1 MSSSLK
7 KVLISLTVV
16 TLVAL
21 SVKYLS
27 QKQDPNQTSKDSLPI
42 IAITQIV
49 EHPALDQEREGV
61 IETLAK
67 AGYIDGQTV
76 KIVYQNA
83 QGNIGTAAQITTQMI
98 SLKPKLVLA
107 LSTPSAQAA
116 LGPCLTQNV
125 PLIFSTVTDP
135 LGAKLVKDLNKRSE
149 AVTGVSDNLPIES
162 QIQLVQDFIPG
173 LKTLGVIYNA
183 GEVNSVK
190 MVKAM
195 HEAAAKQGIQII
207 EAVAGKTSDVASA
220 MNNLVGKVQAVY
232 VPNDNTA
239 VAAMN
244 SIVQIGEKYKLPVF
258 AGDTGSVKAG
268 AIATR
273 GYDRF
278 LLGKKAGELV
288 LKVLKGTPAGDL
300 PVEVNH
306 PLNLMINKESAAK
319 MGVIIPPALLQTA
332 TVIGD

>member
-7 KVLISLTVV
+7 KVLISLTI
-16 TLVAL
+16 LILAAL

-27 QKQDPNQTSKDSLPI
+27 SKKDSSQASKDNLPI

-49 EHPALDQEREGV
+49 EHPALDQEREG
-61 IETLAK
+61 IIDTLAN
-67 AGYIDGQTV
+67 AGYIDGQTIKV
-76 KIVYQNA
+76 VYQNA

-98 SLKPKLVLA
+98 SLKPKVVVA

-116 LGPCLTQNV
+116 LGPCLAQNI
-125 PLIFSTVTDP
+125 PLVFSTVTDP
-135 LGAKLVKDLNKRSE
+135 LGAKLVKDLNKRAE
-149 AVTGVSDNLPIES
+149 AVTGVSDNLQIES
-162 QIQLVQDFIPG
+162 QIQLVQDFVPG

-195 HEAAAKQGIQII
+195 HGEAQKRGIQIV
-207 EAVAGKTSDVASA
+207 EAVAGKTSDVATA
-220 MNNLVGKVQAVY
+220 MINLVGKVQAVY

-244 SIVQIGEKYKLPVF
+244 SIAQIGEKHKLPVF

-278 LLGKKAGELV
+278 VLGKKAGELI
-288 LKVLKGTPAGDL
+288 LKVLKGTAPGDL
-300 PVEVNH
+300 PIEVNH
-306 PLNLMINKESAAK
+306 PLTLVVNKESAEK
-319 MGVIIPPALLQTA
+319 MGITIPPALLQSA
-332 TVIGD
+332 QIIGG

>member
-1 MSSSLK
+1 MSNLK
-7 KVLISLTVV
+7 KILISLTVL
-16 TLVAL
+16 TLIIL

-27 QKQDPNQTSKDSLPI
+27 HKQDSSLSSKDNLPI
-42 IAITQIV
+42 IAITQII

-76 KIVYQNA
+76 KIVYHNA
-83 QGNIGTAAQITTQMI
+83 QGNIGTAAQITTHMI

-107 LSTPSAQAA
+107 LSTPSAQVA
-116 LGPCLTQNV
+116 LGPCLAQNI
-125 PLIFSTVTDP
+125 PLVFSTVTDP
-135 LGAKLVKDLNKRSE
+135 LGAKLVKDLHKRIES
-149 AVTGVSDNLPIES
+149 VTGVSDNLPIDS
-162 QIQLVQDFIPG
+162 QIQLVQDFIPD
-173 LKTLGVIYNA
+173 LKTLGVVYNA

-190 MVKAM
+190 MVKAL
-195 HEAAAKQGIQII
+195 HEEAAKRGIQIV

-244 SIVQIGEKYKLPVF
+244 SIVQIAEKHKLPVF
-258 AGDTGSVKAG
+258 AGDTGSVAAG

-288 LKVLKGTPAGDL
+288 LKILNGASAGDL

-306 PLNLMINKESAAK
+306 PLSLMINKDAATK
-319 MGVIIPPALLQTA
+319 MGVVIPPALLQSA

>member
-1 MSSSLK
+1 MSSRLK
-7 KVLISLTVV
+7 KILISLTV
-16 TLVAL
+16 LILAAL
-21 SVKYLS
+21 SVKYFS
-27 QKQDPNQTSKDSLPI
+27 DKQNSSETSKDNLPI

-49 EHPALDQEREGV
+49 EHSALDQEREGV
-61 IETLAK
+61 IEVLAK

-83 QGNIGTAAQITTQMI
+83 QGNIGTAAQITAQMI
-98 SLKPKLVLA
+98 SLKPKLVLT

-116 LGPCLTQNV
+116 LGPCLAQNI
-125 PLIFSTVTDP
+125 PLVFSTVTDP
-135 LGAKLVKDLNKRSE
+135 LGAKLVKDLNKRTE
-149 AVTGVSDNLPIES
+149 AVTGVSDNLPMES

-195 HEAAAKQGIQII
+195 HEEAAKHGIQIV

-220 MNNLVGKVQAVY
+220 MNNLVGRVQAVY

-244 SIVQIGEKYKLPVF
+244 SIVQIGEKHKLPVF

-278 LLGKKAGELV
+278 ALGRKAGELV
-288 LKVLKGTPAGDL
+288 LKILKGTPAGDL
-300 PVEVNH
+300 PLEVNH
-306 PLNLMINKESAAK
+306 SLSLMINKESAEK
-319 MGVIIPPALLQTA
+319 MGVIIPQALLQTA

>member
-1 MSSSLK
+1 MSSLK
-7 KVLISLTVV
+7 KILISLTVV
-16 TLVAL
+16 TLIAL
-21 SVKYLS
+21 SIKYLS
-27 QKQDPNQTSKDSLPI
+27 HKQDSVSSSKDNLPI

-116 LGPCLTQNV
+116 LGPCLAQNI
-125 PLIFSTVTDP
+125 PLVFSTVTDP
-135 LGAKLVKDLNKRSE
+135 LGAKLVRDLHKRTE

-195 HEAAAKQGIQII
+195 QEEASKRGIQII
-207 EAVAGKTSDVASA
+207 EAVAGKKSDVASA
-220 MNNLVGKVQAVY
+220 MNNLVGRVQAVY

-244 SIVQIGEKYKLPVF
+244 SIVQIGEKHKLPVF

-268 AIATR
+268 AVATR

-278 LLGKKAGELV
+278 LLGKKAGEIV
-288 LKVLKGTPAGDL
+288 LKILKGVSAGDI

-306 PLNLMINKESAAK
+306 PLTLMINKEAAKK
-319 MGVIIPPALLQTA
+319 MGVILPQALLQLA

>member
-1 MSSSLK
+1 MSNLK
-7 KVLISLTVV
+7 KILISLTVL
-16 TLVAL
+16 TLIVF
-21 SVKYLS
+21 SVKYFS
-27 QKQDPNQTSKDSLPI
+27 HKQDSSLSSKDNLPI
-42 IAITQIV
+42 IAITQII

-76 KIVYQNA
+76 KIVYHNA

-107 LSTPSAQAA
+107 FSTPSAQAA
-116 LGPCLTQNV
+116 LGPCLAQNI
-125 PLIFSTVTDP
+125 PLVFSTVTDP
-135 LGAKLVKDLNKRSE
+135 LGAKLVKDLNKRTES
-149 AVTGVSDNLPIES
+149 VTGVSDNLPIES

-173 LKTLGVIYNA
+173 LKTLGVVYNA

-190 MVKAM
+190 MVKAI
-195 HEAAAKQGIQII
+195 HEEAAKRGIQIV

-239 VAAMN
+239 VSAMN
-244 SIVQIGEKYKLPVF
+244 SIVQIAEKNKLPVF
-258 AGDTGSVKAG
+258 AGDTGSVAAG
-268 AIATR
+268 AIASR

-288 LKVLKGTPAGDL
+288 LKILNGASAGDL

-306 PLNLMINKESAAK
+306 PLSLMINKNAAIK
-319 MGVIIPPALLQTA
+319 MAVVIPPALLQSA